1 MCSAYFGIIW
11 YISDNPPPFCPILLR
26 AFAIAHVGEELNSQD
41 EQSGESEEEE
51 EEEGPANFIICQW
64 DKVGL

>member
-1 MCSAYFGIIW
+1 MT
-11 YISDNPPPFCPILLR
+11 
-26 AFAIAHVGEELNSQD
+26 HVGEELNSQD

-64 DKVGL
+64 DKVCR